1 MNENSLE
8 LHELDELKAAYNQM
22 DERLEGQEI
31 VSDENLREAMY
42 NKFADIR
49 RNIKESLV
57 WLNLVLVPLFLWKDW
72 YENSLTLFG
81 IIVMAVYWV
90 ASLLFRFFILRKTK
104 KEDYGTYDL
113 KTLTE
118 KEARYQKNINWATII
133 FVLFWV
139 TYFLQYV
146 WVDVKK
152 GIAFYAMILVILIP
166 VVVRYLIIKYKYNG
180 EAIDPATG
188 KDRVLMAKWF
198 KIILFTFAGILM
210 SLALFGFFYNLT
222 VGKSLCDLLSTLNLL
237 PLFIT
242 FVALAL
248 AILHIKKK
256 MTLPSKL
263 LYTLIIIALF
273 ISVAIIG
280 IAYFMNFSTLC
291 NPGFLFSVALSSY
304 MALTFHRMRKS

>member
-8 LHELDELKAAYNQM
+8 LHELDELKAAYNLM
-22 DERLEGQEI
+22 DERLDGQEI
-31 VSDENLREAMY
+31 VSDEQLREAMY

-256 MTLPSKL
+256 MTVPSKL

>member
-1 MNENSLE
+1 MNENNLE
-8 LHELDELKAAYNQM
+8 FHELDELKAAYNQI
-22 DERLEGQEI
+22 DERLDGQEI

-256 MTLPSKL
+256 MTVPSKL

>member
-1 MNENSLE
+1 MNENILE

-49 RNIKESLV
+49 RNVKESLV

-72 YENSLTLFG
+72 YDNSLTLFG

-104 KEDYGTYDL
+104 KEDYGSYDL

-152 GIAFYAMILVILIP
+152 GIIIYVMMLVILIP
-166 VVVRYLIIKYKYNG
+166 VAVRYLIIKYKYNG

-188 KDRVLMAKWF
+188 KPRVLTAKWF

-210 SLALFGFFYNLT
+210 SLALLGFFYNLI
-222 VGKSLCDLLSTLNLL
+222 VGKSLYDVLSTLSLL

-242 FVALAL
+242 IAALAL
-248 AILHIKKK
+248 VVLHVKKK
-256 MTLPSKL
+256 MTVSGKL
-263 LYTLIIIALF
+263 IYSLIAIAF
-273 ISVAIIG
+273 VISVAIIA
-280 IAYFMNFSTLC
+280 IAYFMNFSELC
-291 NPGFLFSVALSSY
+291 NPGYLFSVALSSFI
-304 MALTFHRMRKS
+304 AHTFYRMRKP

>member
-1 MNENSLE
+1 MNENILE
-8 LHELDELKAAYNQM
+8 FHELDELKAAYNQI
-22 DERLEGQEI
+22 DERLDGQEI

-57 WLNLVLVPLFLWKDW
+57 WLNLVLVPLFLWKDR

-256 MTLPSKL
+256 MTVPSKL

>member
-1 MNENSLE
+1 MNENILE

-22 DERLEGQEI
+22 DERLDGQEI

-188 KDRVLMAKWF
+188 KPRVLTAKWF
-198 KIILFTFAGILM
+198 KIILFVFAGILM

-256 MTLPSKL
+256 MTVPSKL

>member
-1 MNENSLE
+1 MNENNLE
-8 LHELDELKAAYNQM
+8 LHELDELKAAYIQM
-22 DERLEGQEI
+22 DERLDGQEI

-256 MTLPSKL
+256 MTVPSKL

>member
-8 LHELDELKAAYNQM
+8 LHELDELKAAYNLM
-22 DERLEGQEI
+22 DERLDGQEI
-31 VSDENLREAMY
+31 VSDEQLREAMY

-113 KTLTE
+113 KTLIE

-256 MTLPSKL
+256 MTVPSKL

>member
-1 MNENSLE
+1 MNENILE
-8 LHELDELKAAYNQM
+8 FHELDELKAAYTQI
-22 DERLEGQEI
+22 DERLDGQEI

-57 WLNLVLVPLFLWKDW
+57 WLNLVLVPLFLWKDR

-256 MTLPSKL
+256 MTVPSKL

>member
-1 MNENSLE
+1 MNENILE
-8 LHELDELKAAYNQM
+8 LHELDELKAAYNQI
-22 DERLEGQEI
+22 DERLDGQEI

-188 KDRVLMAKWF
+188 KPRMLTAKWF
-198 KIILFTFAGILM
+198 KIILFTFAGILL
-210 SLALFGFFYNLT
+210 SLVLFGFVYNLI
-222 VGKSLCDLLSTLNLL
+222 VGKTLYDVLSTLNLL
-237 PLFIT
+237 PSFIT
-242 FVALAL
+242 VAALAL
-248 AILHIKKK
+248 AVLHIKKK
-256 MTLPSKL
+256 MTVSSKL

-304 MALTFHRMRKS
+304 MALTFHKMRKS

>member
-1 MNENSLE
+1 MNENILE

-256 MTLPSKL
+256 MTVPSKL